1 MFASM
6 TCQLYRDLDISRLRS
21 VDPVNRDLTELY
33 LQKTKQQLGIS
44 TNTLGWYN
52 QVKKD
57 EDELED
63 IDIHHLK
70 RYDTDSDYCS
80 DFQDAELY
88 VDRIMFYSK
97 QYDLD

>member
-1 MFASM
+1 M
-6 TCQLYRDLDISRLRS
+6 TYQLYRDPDISRLRS
-21 VDPVNRDLTELY
+21 VDPANRNVTELY

-44 TNTLGWYN
+44 TNMLEWYN

-57 EDELED
+57 QDELED
-63 IDIHHLK
+63 IDDGIHHLK

-88 VDRIMFYSK
+88 VDRIIFYSK